1 MLILH
6 SGALNFLYYYQLKEN
21 EKLVNNY
28 LATGSILYGQT
39 TTFLRRLVDQC
50 MIFKYSHHP
59 SRKIF
64 SLAACYAPYNT
75 AQVKLASML
84 QGHTTDLMSA
94 DCPQGL
100 SEPFLQKLT
109 LSEGRNLP
117 LAAKNCIK
125 QMFYIRIPFYSADIY
140 EEWKKPFSPFFW
152 IILSASLHN
161 HQTQQTC
168 VCVSEYYSDSIK
180 VLNYF
185 PT

>member
-1 MLILH
+1 MTLYRTRFWFWEGLAWRMNSIKMLILH

-28 LATGSILYGQT
+28 LATGSIFYGQT

-75 AQVKLASML
+75 AQVKLASLL

-100 SEPFLQKLT
+100 SEPFLQSWHFLKVEIYHL
-109 LSEGRNLP
+109 
-117 LAAKNCIK
+117 
-125 QMFYIRIPFYSADIY
+125 QQRIALNKFFI
-140 EEWKKPFSPFFW
+140 FVSPF
-152 IILSASLHN
+152 
-161 HQTQQTC
+161 T
-168 VCVSEYYSDSIK
+168 
-180 VLNYF
+180 VLTFMKNGKSPF
-185 PT
+185 HHSSGLF